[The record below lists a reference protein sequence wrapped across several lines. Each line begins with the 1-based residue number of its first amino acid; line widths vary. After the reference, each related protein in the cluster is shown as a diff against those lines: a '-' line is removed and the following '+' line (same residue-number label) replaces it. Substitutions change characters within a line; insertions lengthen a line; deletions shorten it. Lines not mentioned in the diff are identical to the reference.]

1 MTLEKQALD
10 QLLKENQSIQ
20 LRLAE
25 AEETLSAIQNG
36 EVDALII
43 SRPEGAQVFSLK
55 GTDYAYRVMV
65 ETMQEGAAFLAG
77 NGQIFYGNQQL
88 ATLLQ
93 IPMEKL
99 IGTLFLDY
107 VTIQD
112 RAVVAECLKNLNVH
126 HKNRDEIMLKTS
138 KGQPLTALISWN
150 QIELEG
156 MPGLSVVITDIS
168 VLKQAEQKLLLKTAE
183 LMVAKEAAEAAFIA
197 KSNFLSNMSHEMR
210 TPMNAILGFTHLL
223 WRDLKDPKQIDK
235 LDKINHAAKHLMS
248 IINDV
253 LNLSKIDAQR
263 IELELIPF
271 KIMDTLNNTRNMIS
285 EQIES
290 KKLALVYDIDSRL
303 VDLTLIG
310 DQLRLTQILLNY
322 LSNAIKFT
330 EQGHITLRAQ
340 LEEEQ
345 EDSVM
350 LKFEVQDSGI
360 GIGKEQQAKLF
371 QPFMQAEAS
380 TMRQY
385 GGTGLGLTISRR
397 LAHLLGGDTGVVS
410 SSGQG
415 STFWFTACL
424 KRGNELQLEETPN
437 RLEAKIRIGARILLV
452 EDNEINQEIACLL
465 LEDKGLL
472 VEIANHGGE
481 AITMIKANSYDLV
494 LMDMQMP
501 VMNGLEATRRIRQLD
516 CGQSIPILAMT
527 ANAFEDDHRDCI
539 AAGMNGF
546 LTKPIE
552 PDVLYSELAHWIPQ
566 DLTIR

>member
-1 MTLEKQALD
+1 MTLEKKALD
-10 QLLKENQSIQ
+10 QLLKENQSLQ

-77 NGQIFYGNQQL
+77 TGQIFYGNQQL

-197 KSNFLSNMSHEMR
+197 KSNFLTNMSHEIR

-345 EDSVM
+345 DDSVM

-360 GIGKEQQAKLF
+360 GICKEQQAKLF

-380 TMRQY
+380 TTRQY

-437 RLEAKIRIGARILLV
+437 RLEAKIRLGARILLV

-465 LEDKGLL
+465 LEDKGLS

-481 AITMIKANSYDLV
+481 AITMIKANPYDLV
-494 LMDMQMP
+494 LMDIQMP

-566 DLTIR
+566 DLIIR

>member
-1 MTLEKQALD
+1 MTLEKKALD
-10 QLLKENQSIQ
+10 QLLKENQSLQ

-77 NGQIFYGNQQL
+77 TGQIFYGNQQL

-197 KSNFLSNMSHEMR
+197 KSNFLTNMSHEIR

-345 EDSVM
+345 DDSVM

-360 GIGKEQQAKLF
+360 GICKEQQAKLF

-380 TMRQY
+380 TTRQY

-437 RLEAKIRIGARILLV
+437 RLEAKIRLGARILLV
-452 EDNEINQEIACLL
+452 EDNEIP
-465 LEDKGLL
+465 
-472 VEIANHGGE
+472 
-481 AITMIKANSYDLV
+481 T
-494 LMDMQMP
+494 
-501 VMNGLEATRRIRQLD
+501 TW
-516 CGQSIPILAMT
+516 
-527 ANAFEDDHRDCI
+527 F
-539 AAGMNGF
+539 
-546 LTKPIE
+546 
-552 PDVLYSELAHWIPQ
+552 
-566 DLTIR
+566 

>member
-1 MTLEKQALD
+1 MTLEKKALD
-10 QLLKENQSIQ
+10 QLLKENQSLQ

-43 SRPEGAQVFSLK
+43 SRPEGAQVFSLI

-77 NGQIFYGNQQL
+77 TGQIFYGNQQL

-197 KSNFLSNMSHEMR
+197 KSNFLTNMSHEIR

-345 EDSVM
+345 DDSVM

-360 GIGKEQQAKLF
+360 GICKEQQAKLF

-380 TMRQY
+380 TTRQY

-437 RLEAKIRIGARILLV
+437 RLEAKIRLGARILLV

-465 LEDKGLL
+465 LEDKGLS

-481 AITMIKANSYDLV
+481 AITMIKANPYDLV
-494 LMDMQMP
+494 LMDIQMP

-566 DLTIR
+566 DLIIR

>member
-1 MTLEKQALD
+1 
-10 QLLKENQSIQ
+10 
-20 LRLAE
+20 
-25 AEETLSAIQNG
+25 
-36 EVDALII
+36 
-43 SRPEGAQVFSLK
+43 
-55 GTDYAYRVMV
+55 
-65 ETMQEGAAFLAG
+65 
-77 NGQIFYGNQQL
+77 
-88 ATLLQ
+88 
-93 IPMEKL
+93 
-99 IGTLFLDY
+99 
-107 VTIQD
+107 
-112 RAVVAECLKNLNVH
+112 
-126 HKNRDEIMLKTS
+126 MLKTS

-197 KSNFLSNMSHEMR
+197 KSNFLTNMSHEIR

-345 EDSVM
+345 DDSVM

-360 GIGKEQQAKLF
+360 GICKEQQAKLF

-380 TMRQY
+380 TTRQY

-437 RLEAKIRIGARILLV
+437 RLEAKIRLGARILLV

-465 LEDKGLL
+465 LEDKGLS

-481 AITMIKANSYDLV
+481 AITMIKANPYDLV
-494 LMDMQMP
+494 LMDIQMP

-566 DLTIR
+566 DLIIR